1 MENNSCKKSCG
12 FTKKVLLKVLLATVV
27 SGIFFNAVMILT
39 WSVLFKDVSE
49 QFAFLYRDFRIDPVA
64 KLMGLF
70 GFVFTLTLAIGYK
83 FFYKAVKCCDCNYSK
98 GLWYGFYVWLIYGF
112 AGNLAAH
119 SLYPYTIYATLIAV
133 VSSFVA
139 ILGASAIISKI
150 TSGALQAECDS
161 WNAEN
166 GSSGASCSSNY
177 NNKNN

>member
-1 MENNSCKKSCG
+1 MENTNCKTSCTFS
-12 FTKKVLLKVLLATVV
+12 KKVFVKLILATVV

-64 KLMGLF
+64 KFMWAF
-70 GFVFTLTLAIGYK
+70 GFLLTLTLAVGYK
-83 FFYKAVKCCDCNYSK
+83 FFYKAVKCCDSNYSK
-98 GLWYGFYVWLIYGF
+98 GLWYGFYIWLIYGF

-150 TSGALQAECDS
+150 MSGALQAECDS
-161 WNAEN
+161 WKAEN

-177 NNKNN
+177 NNKSN